1 MNILPL
7 TLQSAERA
15 ISDLRRGAMVVV
27 AGKEHAIIVQ
37 AAEGCTR
44 DALARMA
51 ALSKNTP
58 SLLLTARRATI
69 LGLTDQING
78 AVRIS
83 LSHTITAEVVR
94 MMADPAGRQPDNYK
108 SVVTIDLIDPA
119 SEPGAAEFGAI
130 ELAK

>member
-58 SLLLTARRATI
+58 SLLLTARRAIESITLDREAAHLKDEI
-69 LGLTDQING
+69 MPKYAKLIYNG
-78 AVRIS
+78 FWWAPER
-83 LSHTITAEVVR
+83 LALQ
-94 MMADPAGRQPDNYK
+94 A
-108 SVVTIDLIDPA
+108 LIDN
-119 SEPGAAEFGAI
+119 I
-130 ELAK
+130 